1 MARACLAAVT
11 AAIGALLTPD
21 GVSGASAAF
30 RIVDRTLMCPMIGV
44 GYPESIR
51 VLDVSATRFQPTFD
65 YSPRASVRNGGGGG
79 PDVSAGVQTGP
90 GPGHS
95 GLVWLNRTGCTTSK
109 LRVSLSGKGLKAGST
124 ERAEYR
130 CNVPARVLIRVRA
143 VFKRPTA
150 FTVDPRIPDQTF
162 ARGDIATG
170 YLGVATFRGRKPL
183 FFGSV
188 QGATGTARLFV
199 APSLC
204 TRRQG

>member
-95 GLVWLNRTGCTTSK
+95 GL
-109 LRVSLSGKGLKAGST
+109 KAGST